1 MARIFT
7 TPDAEKTA
15 KIFMHDVTVAGGIN
29 TKNLRTTTPYAFTQ
43 GGYIIAAQT
52 ICDELTKRDFADID
66 AAIQTISHYHFVPS
80 YDGRGRY
87 KSLKPAAIAKC
98 IVYMAELLQLYW
110 DDTIRTPFEVDEFKK
125 TFLGQAVYKYGRY
138 ISAIPAAK
146 KSRSTSGSAASKT
159 PGQPPQ
165 NGYKS
170 SGPQSGNARDLRD
183 PDGSAGTPGAK
194 VTADGSLIYKII
206 GDKIGQSTP
215 NAFVKPLNPNGA
227 AGSTNKVFVGS
238 GKGYGECTCF
248 FDDPNDAQNF
258 LDAIIKANRVPSNV
272 ANLRVVKG
280 KADSNGYFLVG
291 TEFGICAIAA
301 SKLNEEL
308 AAAAEELTGWDKATE
323 GYSDEKLEELHT
335 WMRRG

>member
-7 TPDAEKTA
+7 TPEAEKTA
-15 KIFMHDVTVAGGIN
+15 KILMHDITVASGIN
-29 TKNLRTTTPYAFTQ
+29 SNNLRPTTPYSLTRTE
-43 GGYIIAAQT
+43 YITAAQT

-66 AAIQTISHYHFVPS
+66 NAIVMISNFRFIPN
-80 YDGRGRY
+80 YDGLGSY
-87 KSLKPAAIAKC
+87 KSIKPAAIAKC

-125 TFLGQAVYKYGRY
+125 TLLGKAVYKYGRY
-138 ISAIPAAK
+138 ISAIPAK
-146 KSRSTSGSAASKT
+146 KSRSTSGSAATKT
-159 PGQPPQ
+159 PGQPPK
-165 NGYKS
+165 NSYKS

-183 PDGSAGTPGAK
+183 PDGSAGTPGVK
-194 VTADGSLIYKII
+194 VTANGPLIYKII

-215 NAFVKPLNPNGA
+215 NAFIKPLNPNGA
-227 AGSTNKVFVGS
+227 AGSTNKVFIGS

-248 FDDPNDAQNF
+248 FDDPNDAKNF
-258 LDAIIKANRVPSNV
+258 LDAIIKSNRVPSNV
-272 ANLRVVKG
+272 ANLRIVKS

-291 TEFGICAIAA
+291 TEFGVCAIVA

-308 AAAAEELTGWDKATE
+308 VPTEDELTGWDKATK
-323 GYSDEKLEELHT
+323 GYSNEKLEELHT